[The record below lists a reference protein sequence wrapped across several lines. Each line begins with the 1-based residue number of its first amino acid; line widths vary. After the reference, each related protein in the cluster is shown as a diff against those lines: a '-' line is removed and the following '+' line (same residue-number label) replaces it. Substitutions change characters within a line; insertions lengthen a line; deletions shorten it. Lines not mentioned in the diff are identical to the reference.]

1 MVRGPRAARAAVTVA
16 AGLLIV
22 MACRD
27 RSVTAPR
34 ESGTVGAV
42 VSRRFDVSGS
52 VTVTPQVSAGAMHA
66 CALKTDGTLVCW
78 GLNNLGQATP
88 PPGSFTQLSARYLD
102 NCAVK
107 VDRTLACWGSN
118 RYGQSTPPSGSFT
131 QVGAGMYHNCA
142 VRTDGTLACWGLNP
156 APSAPPS
163 EYGQATPPPGRF
175 THVSAGL
182 YHSCAVKTDGTLACW
197 GDNGYGQ
204 VTAPLGSFTHV
215 SAGQHHACALKG
227 DGTLACWGL
236 NNFGQATPPPGSFT
250 QLSAGWRH
258 NCAVKTDGTLACWG
272 NNDFGKST
280 PPPGSFTHVSAG
292 VSHTCA
298 VRTGGTLACWGDNS
312 YGQATP
318 PVLNRPPVANAGG
331 PYAATEGSAVAFNGA
346 ASMDPDGEALTF
358 AWDFGDGTAA
368 ALSAPSHTYATSGL
382 FPVTLT
388 VTDPNGASHV
398 ATTAA
403 TIANV
408 APSVSPIAGA
418 TILRGE
424 TFAGTGTFLDPGAD
438 QWTATVDYGDG
449 TAVQALALSD
459 KSFTLGHPYT
469 SAGTFTLAVRVT
481 DHDGGLGTSQAL
493 VVVQNPSEGIQA
505 LGDVVGTLVSSG
517 AVSSGNGQALTAKL
531 GAAQNG
537 NGSVNEHAAV
547 KAVGAFI
554 NQVEALLKSGK
565 LGADDGQ
572 TLLAFANRI
581 LLSFSQP

>member
-1 MVRGPRAARAAVTVA
+1 MVRRPRAARAAVTLA

-34 ESGTVGAV
+34 ESGTVGTV

-52 VTVTPQVSAGAMHA
+52 MTVTPQVSAGAMHA
-66 CALKTDGTLVCW
+66 CALKTNGTLVCW

-88 PPGSFTQLSARYLD
+88 PPGSFTQLSTRYLD
-102 NCAVK
+102 ACAVR
-107 VDRTLACWGSN
+107 VDGTLACWGSN
-118 RYGQSTPPSGSFT
+118 RYGQSTPPTGSFT

-142 VRTDGTLACWGLNP
+142 VRTDGRLACWGLM
-156 APSAPPS
+156 SAPTA
-163 EYGQATPPPGRF
+163 EYGQATPPTGSF
-175 THVSAGL
+175 TNVSAGL
-182 YHSCAVKTDGTLACW
+182 YHTCAVKTDGTLACW
-197 GDNGYGQ
+197 GDNSYGQ
-204 VTAPLGSFTHV
+204 LTSPPGSFTQV
-215 SAGQHHACALKG
+215 SAGQYHACALKE

-236 NNFGQATPPPGSFT
+236 NNVDQATPPTGSFT

-258 NCAVKTDGTLACWG
+258 NCAVNTDGTLACWG
-272 NNDFGKST
+272 HNEWGKST
-280 PPPGSFTHVSAG
+280 PPAGSFTHVSAG
-292 VSHTCA
+292 VSYTCA

-312 YGQATP
+312 YGKATP
-318 PVLNRPPVANAGG
+318 PVWNSPPVANAGG
-331 PYAATEGSAVAFNGA
+331 PYAGSEGSAVAFNGA
-346 ASMDPDGEALTF
+346 ASMDPDGDALTF
-358 AWDFGDGTAA
+358 AWDFGDGSVAATA
-368 ALSAPSHTYATSGL
+368 APSHLYATSGL

-388 VTDPNGASHV
+388 VTDPSGALH
-398 ATTAA
+398 ATTTTA

-449 TAVQALALSD
+449 TAVQALALSG
-459 KSFTLGHPYT
+459 KSFALAHPYT

-517 AVSSGNGQALTAKL
+517 AVSSGNGQALTTKL
-531 GAAQNG
+531 EAAQNG
-537 NGSVNEHAAV
+537 SGNEHAAV
-547 KAVGAFI
+547 NAVGAFI
-554 NQVEALLKSGK
+554 NQVNALMKSGK
-565 LGADDGQ
+565 LSADDGQ
-572 TLLAFANRI
+572 TLIAFANRI